1 MSNLNKSEL
10 KNLYKSMVLI
20 REFEET
26 ISKSYAK
33 GAMPGE
39 MHLYSGQEAIG
50 VGVCSQL
57 RKTDTVTS
65 THRAHGE
72 MIPKGVDLKK
82 MVAELFGRETGL
94 SKGKGGHMHLFDK
107 SIKFSCSGIVGAS
120 MPPTLGSALASKKK
134 QTDDISVAFFG
145 DGAANQGTFHES
157 MNLAVLW
164 KLPVIFVCEDN
175 GFGISVRKSEST
187 CVESNVKRAE
197 GYGMSAV
204 KVDGNDVLKVYGAAK
219 EAIERARKGEGPT
232 FIECKTFRIKGHFE
246 GDPEVYKTKEE
257 QEFWI
262 KKDPI
267 LKFKQELI
275 NNYQMTEEEFANVKE
290 EVINE
295 IKEAFEYAEK
305 SPWPKPEEALEDVF
319 VEGSVE

>member
-1 MSNLNKSEL
+1 MASLNKTEL
-10 KNLYKSMVLI
+10 TKLYKSMVLI

-26 ISKSYAK
+26 IAKSYAK
-33 GAMPGE
+33 GAIPGE
-39 MHLYSGQEAIG
+39 MHLYTGQEAIG

-57 RKTDTVTS
+57 RNTDTVTS

-72 MIPKGVDLKK
+72 IIPKGVDLKK
-82 MVAELFGRETGL
+82 LVAELFGRETGL
-94 SKGKGGHMHLFDK
+94 SKGKGGHMHLFDS

-120 MPPTLGSALASKKK
+120 MPPALGSALASKKLH
-134 QTDDISVAFFG
+134 TDNVSVAFFG

-175 GFGISVRKSEST
+175 EFGISVRKSKST

-197 GYGMSAV
+197 GYGMPGL
-204 KVDGNDVLKVYGAAK
+204 KVDGNDVVKVYDAAK

-232 FIECKTFRIKGHFE
+232 LIECRTFRIKGHFE

-257 QEFWI
+257 QELWL

-267 LKFKQELI
+267 IKLKQVLV
-275 NNYQMTEEEFANVKE
+275 NDYQMKEEEFDSIRKE
-290 EVINE
+290 AINE